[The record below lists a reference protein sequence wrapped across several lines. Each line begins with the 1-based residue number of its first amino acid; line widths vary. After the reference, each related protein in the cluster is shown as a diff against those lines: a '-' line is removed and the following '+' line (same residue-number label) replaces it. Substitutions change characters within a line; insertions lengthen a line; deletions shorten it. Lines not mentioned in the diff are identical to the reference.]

1 MSMKKHN
8 RIFQMVL
15 CCVAAAGFLAG
26 CGPQNKPAELLQLE
40 EMRNSEEAAK
50 INAQAPDAYKVCTD
64 LTNKSLSSWQ
74 DGEQSK
80 AKTYAALG
88 QRQYATARAMASA
101 NDAKK
106 RQAAAEKEIKE
117 TTLQMETLN
126 AKYEGLTKSVGLMK
140 QNISDTD
147 LANVENRIQ
156 LAMTEREKAVGVGAQ
171 DSQKDVFAAAEAKLK
186 EAGEKSSHGQRE
198 AAGAAAEEARQL
210 FSKAYEQAKPEFD
223 KQQAKAASAERQKA
237 LFTEAQAIVGP
248 DYVFTDMK
256 SIVIVLASAFE
267 KNKSDIL
274 PVKQEALKRIA
285 ELAKK
290 YKDATILIEGHVQK
304 GTKNYFEVSQ
314 RRCDAVRDYLIPL
327 GVEYGRIVTTAKG
340 KENLRYDEKQKDNR
354 AKNDRVEITMV
365 LP

>member
-1 MSMKKHN
+1 MKHN
-8 RIFQMVL
+8 RIFQMAL
-15 CCVAAAGFLAG
+15 CSVAALGILAG
-26 CGPQNKPAELLQLE
+26 CGPQNKPAELTQLE
-40 EMRNSEEAAK
+40 ELRNSEEAAQ
-50 INAQAPDAYKVCTD
+50 INTQAPDAYKVCTD
-64 LTNKSLSSWQ
+64 LTNKSLSAWQ

-88 QRQYATARAMASA
+88 QRQYATARAMAKA
-101 NDAKK
+101 NEAKQ

-126 AKYEGLTKSVGLMK
+126 AKYEGLTKSVGLIK

-156 LAMTEREKAVGVGAQ
+156 AAMTEREKAVGVGAQ
-171 DSQKDVFAAAEAKLK
+171 DSQKDIFAAAEAKLK
-186 EAGEKSSHGQRE
+186 EAGDKSTHGDRDG
-198 AAGAAAEEARQL
+198 AGASAEEARQL
-210 FSKAYEQAKPEFD
+210 FSKAYEQAKPDFD
-223 KQQAKAASAERQKA
+223 KKQAQAQSAERQKA

-256 SIVIVLASAFE
+256 SVVIVLASAFE

-290 YKDATILIEGHVQK
+290 YKDATIMIEGHAQK

-314 RRCDAVRDYLIPL
+314 RRCDATRDYLISL
-327 GVEYGRIVTTAKG
+327 GVEYGRMMTTAKG
-340 KENLRYDEKQKDNR
+340 KDVLRYDEKQKDNR
-354 AKNDRVEITMV
+354 AKNDRVEISLV